1 MSRVKNTYSLFLM
14 MLGII
19 ILISCSADTN
29 STSSGSSE
37 KKNFVTFNLEINN
50 SKLNIDTVLAADPE
64 TIGHNKDASALKVI
78 QGDQVALN
86 IIKSDQEGVFHL
98 HGYGL
103 ATRVG
108 LEKSGTIEFE
118 ANATGN
124 FEMAFHPHSTE
135 MKHDD
140 HGSEMKHDH
149 HSTETKSST
158 EDHIVLGKFQ
168 VYPR

>member
-1 MSRVKNTYSLFLM
+1 MSRVKNIYSFILIL
-14 MLGII
+14 LGII
-19 ILISCSADTN
+19 ILISCAADTN
-29 STSSGSSE
+29 STSSGPSE
-37 KKNFVTFNLEINN
+37 EKNSVTFNLEIKN
-50 SKLNIDTVLAADPE
+50 SKLNIDSST
-64 TIGHNKDASALKVI
+64 LKVT
-78 QGDQVALN
+78 QGDQVVLN
-86 IIKSDQEGVFHL
+86 IIKSDEEGIFHL

-118 ANATGN
+118 ANATGI

-168 VYPR
+168 LYPRYYEV

>member
-1 MSRVKNTYSLFLM
+1 MHLAEFKSIYSVLLM
-14 MLGII
+14 MLGFV
-19 ILISCSADTN
+19 ILISCSVDTN
-29 STSSGSSE
+29 STSSGLSE
-37 KKNFVTFNLEINN
+37 KKNSVTFNLEINHN
-50 SKLNIDTVLAADPE
+50 KLNIDSST
-64 TIGHNKDASALKVI
+64 LKVT
-78 QGDQVALN
+78 QGDQVVLN
-86 IIKSDQEGVFHL
+86 ILKSDEEGILHL

-135 MKHDD
+135 
-140 HGSEMKHDH
+140 
-149 HSTETKSST
+149 TKSST
-158 EDHIVLGKFQ
+158 EGHIVLGKFQ

>member
-1 MSRVKNTYSLFLM
+1 MARARNIESLFLM
-14 MLGII
+14 MLGFI
-19 ILISCSADTN
+19 ILISCSVDTN
-29 STSSGSSE
+29 STSSGSSK
-37 KKNFVTFNLEINN
+37 KKNSVTFNLEIKN
-50 SKLNIDTVLAADPE
+50 SKLNVDSST
-64 TIGHNKDASALKVI
+64 LKVT

-86 IIKSDQEGVFHL
+86 IIKSDEEGIFHL

-103 ATRVG
+103 ATRVE

-124 FEMAFHPHSTE
+124 FEMAFHPHNTE

-140 HGSEMKHDH
+140 HN
-149 HSTETKSST
+149 TQTKSST

>member
-1 MSRVKNTYSLFLM
+1 MCIRDRT
-14 MLGII
+14 
-19 ILISCSADTN
+19 
-29 STSSGSSE
+29 
-37 KKNFVTFNLEINN
+37 
-50 SKLNIDTVLAADPE
+50 
-64 TIGHNKDASALKVI
+64 
-78 QGDQVALN
+78 QGDQVVLN
-86 IIKSDQEGVFHL
+86 IIKSDEEGIFHL

-124 FEMAFHPHSTE
+124 FEMAFHPHGSE
-135 MKHDD
+135 IKHDD
-140 HGSEMKHDH
+140 HSSETKHDD
-149 HSTETKSST
+149 HSSETKSST

>member
-1 MSRVKNTYSLFLM
+1 MSRVKNIYSFILIL
-14 MLGII
+14 LGII
-19 ILISCSADTN
+19 ILISCAADTN
-29 STSSGSSE
+29 STSSGASE
-37 KKNFVTFNLEINN
+37 EKNSVTFNLEIKN
-50 SKLNIDTVLAADPE
+50 SKLNIDSST
-64 TIGHNKDASALKVI
+64 LKVT
-78 QGDQVALN
+78 QGDQVVLN
-86 IIKSDQEGVFHL
+86 IIKSDEEGIFHL

-124 FEMAFHPHSTE
+124 FEMAFHPHGSE
-135 MKHDD
+135 IKHDD
-140 HGSEMKHDH
+140 HSSETKHDD
-149 HSTETKSST
+149 HSSETKSST